1 MNKSSATNSVLVL
14 EQKHQPNNST
24 PKSKNQTLHQ
34 QSPRNYR
41 NFPEFNIFDY
51 LERLNIVK
59 ETSSEYHC
67 LCPNCGDGG
76 FKINKKTGAYK
87 AFKCGCEVKD
97 IRECISPWSEVK
109 KSNNQEQKS
118 IRPKNYREW
127 VYQDRQGNP
136 LVKTCRVDDGQ
147 GQKKQWQKHWNGK
160 KWVKGYGHIKK
171 EDIPIYRYREIREA
185 IARGE
190 TIFVVEGEPCAD
202 ILWKLG
208 IPATTNIGGS
218 GKWLTSHTKD
228 LTGAESIVL
237 SPDRDEP
244 GVKHMEEIS
253 FGIPSAKW
261 LYPFPDCPL
270 WNQEIPP
277 SKGLDVLDW
286 IEDKKVTKEDIFNS
300 LEEQPRNFKLPNDN
314 QKNNN
319 IRQHTTSR
327 TESEDEISI
336 PFDKLLLEE
345 IDNLVEQNFLKGE
358 LDAKIIALA
367 SNFSRGTKDI
377 WKLYYSRAEELE
389 QAENRETTK
398 EEVNRLLKIQD
409 YQLKLKNYL
418 QPTLA
423 EPLEKLAFYLGVN
436 NATLLTSLLTTSA
449 SLLPIDTKL
458 ELIKATGFYARPI
471 LYAGICAPS
480 GSAKSPAQKAILK
493 PLFELQEE
501 EDRRYNLEFED
512 YKQQLQEYKRH
523 KKNPE
528 VEEPEL
534 PPPPREY
541 FVTDATSEAIAN
553 IQNNQPNNG
562 FLGYF
567 DELKQL
573 VGQSNSYRGGKG
585 ADIEKLLSGRDGSG
599 FKVNRA
605 SGKRISC
612 PRSGY
617 SILGGIQPDVLRKQM
632 GDFSDG
638 NGFWARFIWVKQP
651 IQRKPFPDDETNIV
665 DTNLLRSVYE
675 FLGTINNTFVLSQG
689 AKEKYKEWYNF
700 VEDQKLQEVKPAL
713 QAVWSKSQ
721 RLVGELALLIHC
733 LTYAVHQQQP
743 PQEVEPEILSA
754 AISLAKFYLGQIKLI
769 HADGESED
777 NSQPN
782 TYTKLIELSKRKG
795 WITARDVKAGIRSYR
810 KKTANQARSLF
821 REMEA
826 LGYGITQGTGSKLK
840 WNYQTIDKVNS
851 ADNFADTVSTVKK
864 SSVNPVDSL
873 SNNNANKK
881 PLTTVDNKKSS
892 LNTANQSSQPKT
904 VDVVDENLS
913 SPTEKS
919 PSHHGHIKNV
929 DKAQVSC
936 SSPQTVDKKI
946 NTSVDKLSTENSSSS
961 CSIRDK
967 GCQQSVSRLST
978 ENSSPQ
984 LNQAVDEI
992 VDSSSTPP
1000 TLSTVNLSDN
1010 IAPGDQR

>member
-1 MNKSSATNSVLVL
+1 
-14 EQKHQPNNST
+14 
-24 PKSKNQTLHQ
+24 
-34 QSPRNYR
+34 R
-41 NFPEFNIFDY
+41 
-51 LERLNIVK
+51 
-59 ETSSEYHC
+59 
-67 LCPNCGDGG
+67 
-76 FKINKKTGAYK
+76 
-87 AFKCGCEVKD
+87 
-97 IRECISPWSEVK
+97 PWSEVK
-109 KSNNQEQKS
+109 KSYNREHKS
-118 IRPKNYREW
+118 IRSKNFREW

-136 LVKTCRVDDGQ
+136 LIKVRRVDDGQ
-147 GQKKQWQKHWNGK
+147 GQKKQWQEHWNGQ
-160 KWVKGYGHIKK
+160 KWVKGYGQIKK

-202 ILWKLG
+202 ILWNRG

-218 GKWLTSHTKD
+218 GKWLASHTKD
-228 LTGAESIVL
+228 LESAKSIVL
-237 SPDRDEP
+237 SPDRDKP
-244 GVKHMEEIS
+244 GVKHMEDIAS
-253 FGIPSAKW
+253 GIPSAKW

-277 SKGLDVLDW
+277 NKGLDVLDW
-286 IEDKKVTKEDIFNS
+286 IKDQKITKEDIFNS
-300 LEEQPRNFKLPNDN
+300 LEEQPRNFKLRNNN
-314 QKNNN
+314 QNNNN
-319 IRQHTTSR
+319 IRQHTTSL
-327 TESEDEISI
+327 TEPRNAVTSKPLNSIQGNLSPEDEVSI

-358 LDAKIIALA
+358 LNAKIIALA
-367 SNFSRGTKDI
+367 SNFRRGTKEI

-409 YQLKLKNYL
+409 YQLKLKKYL

-423 EPLEKLAFYLGVN
+423 DPLEKLAFYLGVN
-436 NATLLTSLLTTSA
+436 NATLLTSLLTTTA

-480 GSAKSPAQKAILK
+480 GSGKSPAQKAILK

-501 EDRRYNLEFED
+501 EDRRYNLELGE

-528 VEEPEL
+528 IEEPE
-534 PPPPREY
+534 PPQPPREY

-638 NGFWARFIWVKQP
+638 NGFWARFIWVNQP
-651 IQRKPFPDDETNIV
+651 MQRKPFPDDETNIV
-665 DTNLLRSVYE
+665 DTTLLRSVYE
-675 FLGTINNTFVLSQG
+675 FLGTIDNTFVLSKE
-689 AKEKYKEWYNF
+689 AKEKYKDWYNF
-700 VEDQKLQEVKPAL
+700 VEDQKFQEAKPAL

-733 LTYAVHQQQP
+733 LTYAIYQQQP

-754 AISLAKFYLGQIKLI
+754 AISLAKFYLGQVKLI
-769 HADGESED
+769 HADGDSED

-795 WITARDVKAGIRSYR
+795 WITARDVKAGIRNYR
-810 KKTANQARSLF
+810 NTTPNLVRSLF
-821 REMEA
+821 REIEA
-826 LGYGITQGTGSKLK
+826 LGYGITQGTGNKLK
-840 WNYQTIDKVNS
+840 WKYQTVGTVNT
-851 ADNFADTVSTVKK
+851 ADNSVDTVSTVKK
-864 SSVNPVDSL
+864 SSV
-873 SNNNANKK
+873 
-881 PLTTVDNKKSS
+881 TT
-892 LNTANQSSQPKT
+892 TNQSSQAKT
-904 VDVVDENLS
+904 IDTVEKNLAP
-913 SPTEKS
+913 PTEKTQS
-919 PSHHGHIKNV
+919 HSHH
-929 DKAQVSC
+929 
-936 SSPQTVDKKI
+936 TVDNKI
-946 NTSVDKLSTENSSSS
+946 NTSVNKLSTENP
-961 CSIRDK
+961 
-967 GCQQSVSRLST
+967 
-978 ENSSPQ
+978 EPQ
-984 LNQAVDEI
+984 LDRPI
-992 VDSSSTPP
+992 DSSSTSS
-1000 TLSTVNLSDN
+1000 STRSARSTENPEPQLDRPIDSSSTSSSTRSTRSTENLSDN
-1010 IAPGDQR
+1010 IAPTDVSGIKENP